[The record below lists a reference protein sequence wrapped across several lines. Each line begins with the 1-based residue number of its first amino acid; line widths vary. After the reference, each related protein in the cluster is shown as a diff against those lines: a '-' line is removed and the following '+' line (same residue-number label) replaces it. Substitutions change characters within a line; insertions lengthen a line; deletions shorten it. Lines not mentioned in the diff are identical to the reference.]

1 MIPVKY
7 CIAYEEQSMSDGI
20 EVVVNRYS
28 DFDFGQMHTHAFI
41 EICFISSGSGWHLL
55 NDQVCRC
62 RPGDLFVIDTGDAHT
77 WIADNDTQMT
87 IYNLIFRPAFF
98 DPALKGHT
106 ALSDAAGSF
115 LIGGLHAGTHAKSV
129 GVHFDENEFPSVLS
143 LYDSMLAEYEERDA
157 GFIEYIRAC
166 AVQLL
171 VSIFRK
177 QMSSA
182 SASDTVHCSA
192 PSLAPVFDYI
202 NLHFTEDISLN
213 QLSALVYLS
222 PSYFSRVFR
231 LYTGYTMTEYIQRV
245 RIYNARTQLQHT
257 QLSVSEIAAANGYS
271 DPKHFTRIFRRI
283 LGMSPTQFRH
293 ISK

>member
-7 CIAYEEQSMSDGI
+7 CIAYEEQSMRDGI
-20 EVVVNRYS
+20 EVVINKYS

-41 EICFISSGSGWHLL
+41 EICFISSGNGWHLL
-55 NDQVCRC
+55 NDQICRC

-77 WIADNDTQMT
+77 WIADNDTRMT

-106 ALSDAAGSF
+106 ALADAADSF
-115 LIGGLHAGTHAKSV
+115 LIGGLHAGTPAKSI
-129 GVHFDENEFPSVLS
+129 GIHFDKNEIPSVLS
-143 LYDSMLAEYEERDA
+143 LYDSMLTEYERRDA

-177 QMSSA
+177 QISSA
-182 SASDTVHCSA
+182 SATDAIQSSA

-202 NLHFTEDISLN
+202 NMHFAEDISLN

-222 PSYFSRVFR
+222 PSYFSRVFK

-245 RIYNARTQLQHT
+245 RMYNARTQLQNT
-257 QLSVSEIAAANGYS
+257 NLSVAEIAAANGYS

-293 ISK
+293 TSK